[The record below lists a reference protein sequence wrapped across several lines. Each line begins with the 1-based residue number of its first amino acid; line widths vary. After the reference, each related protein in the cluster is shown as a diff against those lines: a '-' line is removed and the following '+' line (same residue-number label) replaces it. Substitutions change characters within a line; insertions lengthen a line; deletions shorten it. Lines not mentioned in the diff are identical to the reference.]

1 MQLSNSH
8 QDMAATPVS
17 NNADIAVSRKAQSI
31 STHFTWSL
39 ITVLT
44 LLLVGLAAFNIWN
57 DARKSEITLENTLSK
72 AVGLAQ
78 TSLPTPLRNA
88 QRVALESFAQ
98 GLLINDAFAYV
109 KISIP
114 SAPWGVT
121 QTRPEYKGKDYA
133 YFVGSSRYLVK
144 SAPILYGQTEIGR
157 IQLAIAQKSLKDKIF
172 ADALDLLPLILLV
185 ITAVSLTSLR
195 NTRKYVSQPL
205 RQLEKSALQIAK
217 GDLTTPIELAETVE
231 IGNFGTVLTTMRQA
245 LRKAFSELQQSKEQL
260 ESHSLILEQK
270 VQSSTA
276 DLRRALDSVRALNEV
291 GRTISGTLDLQKV
304 ARTIVA
310 HAVHIGKADAGAI
323 FDFYMPTKTFFIGES
338 YRLED
343 GLITVYKANPIPMGW
358 GIAGGAAGQRSV
370 TEVRNIQ
377 SGQDYMARAVRSVL
391 LRHGYRSILSIPLLR
406 QDIMIGALSLFRR
419 QTGSFGEEV
428 ISELQSFASQSGLAI
443 ENARLFREI
452 RDKNQRLEDA
462 GRHKSYFIAN
472 MSHELRTPLNAI
484 IGYSEM
490 LQEEAEDLGEKSFV
504 ADLQKIQGAGKHL
517 LSLIN
522 NILDL
527 SKIEAGKMD
536 LYLEEVEINQMLQEV
551 VSTITPLIEK
561 NHNTFEF
568 NPGPGLGRMNTD
580 VTKIRQVLFNLLS
593 NAAKFAENGK
603 VTLAVEREHIGS
615 QDWIAIHV
623 SDTGIGMTEEQCSKL
638 FQAFTQA
645 DASTTR
651 KYGGTG
657 LGLAISQRFCQMMG
671 GNIAVTSALGKGT
684 TFTARVP
691 TEATQ
696 AAATPLL
703 ASDEVVA
710 DDSSEL
716 EGQPTILVIDD
727 DPTVHDLMRRFLTK
741 ESLRMRSAM
750 NGETG
755 LKLAREL
762 RPDLITLD
770 VLMPGLDGWAVLTA
784 LKADPELSDIPVI
797 MLSIEDEINVGYSL
811 GAADFMT
818 KPVDWERFSALLV
831 KHQSNGTT
839 STALIVEDDF
849 NLRGLLRRQ
858 LEKSYWEVA
867 EASNGR
873 DALLSLTEQL
883 PQLIILDLLMP
894 EMNGFE
900 FLAEIRTHELWR
912 NIPVMVVTAKD
923 LSVEDRERLGG
934 KVTRILQK
942 AVYSQEDLMQEVRN
956 LARASLRSKKFS
968 EGIIDGEN
976 SPG

>member
-1 MQLSNSH
+1 MQLSNSP
-8 QDMAATPVS
+8 QALAATPVS
-17 NNADIAVSRKAQSI
+17 ADAGRALSRKAQSI

-44 LLLVGLAAFNIWN
+44 VLLIGLAAFDIWN
-57 DARKSEITLENTLSK
+57 DARKSEVILDNTVNK
-72 AVGLAQ
+72 IVGLAQ
-78 TSLPTPLRNA
+78 TILPTPLRNA
-88 QRVALESFAQ
+88 QRNALESFAQ
-98 GLLINDAFAYV
+98 GLLIDEALTFV
-109 KISIP
+109 KISNP
-114 SAPWGVT
+114 AVPWAVI
-121 QTRPEYKGKDYA
+121 QTRPDYKSKDYA
-133 YFVGSSRYLVK
+133 YFAGSSRYLVK
-144 SAPILYGQTEIGR
+144 SAPLLSGQTEIGR
-157 IQLAIAQKSLKDKIF
+157 IQLAISRRTLKDKIF
-172 ADALDLLPLILLV
+172 ADAFDHLPLILFV
-185 ITAVSLTSLR
+185 MTAVSLTSLR
-195 NTRKYVSQPL
+195 NTRKYIAQPL
-205 RQLEKSALQIAK
+205 RQLENSALQIAK
-217 GDLTTPIELAETVE
+217 GDLSTPIELAETVE
-231 IGNFGTVLTTMRQA
+231 VRNLGMVLTTMRQA
-245 LRKAFSELQQSKEQL
+245 LEKAFNELQQSKEQL
-260 ESHSLILEQK
+260 ESHSRTLEQK
-270 VQSSTA
+270 VQSSTE

-291 GRTISGTLDLQKV
+291 GRTISGTLDLSKV
-304 ARTIVA
+304 ARTIIA

-323 FDFYMPTKTFFIGES
+323 FDFYMPTKTYFISEG
-338 YRLED
+338 YRMED
-343 GLITVYKANPIPMGW
+343 GLLAAYKSNSIPIGW
-358 GIAGGAAGQRSV
+358 GAGRVSSQRSV
-370 TEVRNIQ
+370 TEILDIQ
-377 SGQDYMARAVRSVL
+377 SDQDYMASAVRSVL
-391 LRHGYRSILSIPLLR
+391 LRYGYRSVLWIPLLR
-406 QDIMIGALSLFRR
+406 QDIMIGALALFRR
-419 QTGSFGEEV
+419 QIGSFGKDV
-428 ISELQSFASQSGLAI
+428 IGELQSFASQSGLAI

-452 RDKNQRLEDA
+452 RETNRRLEDA
-462 GRHKSYFIAN
+462 DRHKSSFIAN

-490 LQEEAEDLGEKSFV
+490 LQEEAGDLGEKGIV
-504 ADLQKIQGAGKHL
+504 ADLQKIQAAGKHL

-536 LYLEEVEINQMLQEV
+536 LYIEEVEVNQLLQEV
-551 VSTITPLIEK
+551 VSTISPLIEK
-561 NHNTFEF
+561 NHNKFAV
-568 NPGPGLGRMNTD
+568 NQGAGLGRINTD

-593 NAAKFAENGK
+593 NAAKFAENGTI
-603 VTLAVEREHIGS
+603 TLTVEREYVGM
-615 QDWIAIHV
+615 QDWIAIRV

-684 TFTARVP
+684 TFTARIP
-691 TEATQ
+691 SDAAK
-696 AAATPLL
+696 AAAMPLL
-703 ASDEVVA
+703 AGEEVAASDA
-710 DDSSEL
+710 GEL

-762 RPDLITLD
+762 HPDLITLD

-784 LKADPELSDIPVI
+784 LKSDPELSDIPVI

-818 KPVDWERFSALLV
+818 KPVDWERFGALLL
-831 KHQSNGTT
+831 KHQSNNGST
-839 STALIVEDDF
+839 SSALIVDDDL
-849 NLRGLLRRQ
+849 NLRSMLRRQ
-858 LEKSYWEVA
+858 LEKAHWEVS

-873 DALLSLTEQL
+873 EALLLLTEQL

-900 FLAEIRTHELWR
+900 FLAGIRTREQWR
-912 NIPVMVVTAKD
+912 NIPVLVVTAKD
-923 LSVEDRERLGG
+923 LSAEDREKLGG
-934 KVTRILQK
+934 KFTRILQK
-942 AVYSQEDLMQEVRN
+942 AVYSQEELTQEVRN
-956 LARASLRSKKFS
+956 LALASLRSKKFS
-968 EGIIDGEN
+968 EGIVDGEN